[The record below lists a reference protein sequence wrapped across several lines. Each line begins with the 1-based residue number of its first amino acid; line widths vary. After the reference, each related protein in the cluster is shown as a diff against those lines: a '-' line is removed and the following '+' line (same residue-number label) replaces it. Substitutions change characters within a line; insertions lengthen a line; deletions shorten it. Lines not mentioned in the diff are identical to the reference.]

1 MAIYH
6 CSIKII
12 GRSGGRSAAASSAYR
27 SGEKLTDEET
37 GLVHDYTRKTGVIYS
52 EVSLCKNA
60 PRKYQNR
67 ETLWNAVHK
76 VEKAS
81 NSQLAREIEVALPI
95 EFDEELQKEVMR
107 EYVQGFVDEGMCADW
122 AIHDK
127 GDGNPHAHILLT
139 TRPIKENGE
148 WGVKEK
154 KGYAL
159 DEKGEKIPIIDEST
173 GKQKVDSRNRK
184 QWKRETIQANDWNDQ
199 GKAEQW
205 RQAWA
210 QVCNQYLD
218 KEQQITHKSYKRQ
231 GIEQE
236 PTIHEGYA
244 ARKTEKAGGVSDRCQ
259 INREIHE
266 RNQLLAVLK
275 AQIAEIAEKLKEY
288 VWDKIAGNAPEIDI
302 DAQKPVEAVPAL
314 SKQKKQ
320 NTPFQDSLK
329 RKAVFERRKD
339 RLKEELKSL
348 EKEYEEAVADFH
360 QAQEEEKLFRKNRD
374 KNYLCESEAGQFAKK
389 YHENQRTYVWGEY
402 EKAIFKW
409 RYKSHPVIK
418 ETLEIKKWF
427 EDREM
432 DIPSEKEL
440 EASNRQLGDDREKYR
455 LNCVHA
461 INKRDEYFRKIE
473 SKKSEIS
480 SLEYEISRNT
490 PLAMILA
497 SLEKPDKTTNHP
509 PITRKERDWGM
520 DR

>member
-37 GLVHDYTRKTGVIYS
+37 GLVYDYTRKIGVIYS

-81 NSQLAREIEVALPI
+81 NAQLAREIEVALPI

-244 ARKTEKAGGVSDRCQ
+244 ARKIEKAGEVSDRCQ

-266 RNQLLAVLK
+266 RNQLLTALK

-288 VWDKIAGNAPEIDI
+288 VWDKIAGNAPETPSEDI
-302 DAQKPVEAVPAL
+302 KAKKEDLPLQRQKTPEKAFISRKEQLKKELEEVTQKYHQAQKEIEWIEEEKDKWWKQTEEYLCKSEEGRRAEVYYEHVESEIWKEYEKSL
-314 SKQKKQ
+314 FKGRFKKSPYYYQ
-320 NTPFQDSLK
+320 IQYVLEEKSWFAE
-329 RKAVFERRKD
+329 RKLAIPS
-339 RLKEELKSL
+339 KEELKESEEKFLAEHAQWKEKFDQAIANRNILYEQKGKL
-348 EKEYEEAVADFH
+348 EKQID
-360 QAQEEEKLFRKNRD
+360 QLDIQERKGKWYWTRTQTREEK
-374 KNYLCESEAGQFAKK
+374 
-389 YHENQRTYVWGEY
+389 
-402 EKAIFKW
+402 
-409 RYKSHPVIK
+409 
-418 ETLEIKKWF
+418 
-427 EDREM
+427 
-432 DIPSEKEL
+432 
-440 EASNRQLGDDREKYR
+440 
-455 LNCVHA
+455 
-461 INKRDEYFRKIE
+461 
-473 SKKSEIS
+473 
-480 SLEYEISRNT
+480 
-490 PLAMILA
+490 
-497 SLEKPDKTTNHP
+497 P